1 LTGQRGEGLIIE
13 DDYDA
18 GFRYDR
24 DRSGP
29 SRASPPP
36 PGVIDDGLLVAGT
49 GHADLG
55 VVQVAAGQHDQDKQ
69 GGRPLRRAGPIRGGD
84 PDGVSMGVDHIRQA
98 RTEEYVN

>member
-1 LTGQRGEGLIIE
+1 MTGQRGEGLIIE

-36 PGVIDDGLLVAGT
+36 PGVI
-49 GHADLG
+49 
-55 VVQVAAGQHDQDKQ
+55 
-69 GGRPLRRAGPIRGGD
+69 GD